1 MEIIELSG
9 YSLEEK
15 VEIAKRH
22 LLPFQLKEHGLK
34 GISGSDNRRC
44 DYFIDSTLHT

>member
-15 VEIAKRH
+15 IKIGQKY
-22 LLPFQLKEHGLK
+22 LIPKQIIDN
-34 GISGSDNRRC
+34 GI
-44 DYFIDSTLHT
+44 